1 MHKKLSYNEK
11 RELDALAQDIE
22 TLESRKDEVNRL
34 FNQKDL
40 SYDEITFLS
49 EELGDILKQL
59 EQKEYRRLELSERA

>member
-1 MHKKLSYNEK
+1 
-11 RELDALAQDIE
+11 LAQDIE

-59 EQKEYRRLELSERA
+59 QQKEYRRLELSERA

>member
-11 RELDALAQDIE
+11 REFDALAQDIE